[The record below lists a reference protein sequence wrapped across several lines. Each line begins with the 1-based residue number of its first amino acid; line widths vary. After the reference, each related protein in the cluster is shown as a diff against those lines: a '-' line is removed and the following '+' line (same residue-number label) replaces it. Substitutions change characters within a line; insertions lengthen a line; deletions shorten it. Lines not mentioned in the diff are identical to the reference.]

1 MKKEK
6 ESCCSTT
13 SCSTAKPDLDKKY
26 SERFIIST
34 KITDT
39 GFIPVISTIIS
50 VKDKLE
56 HAKCRTSKFRDD
68 YTVTPGLYA
77 IGEPDKKS
85 DVFVSANYK
94 LSFDVLRKH
103 LSGLNCWI
111 LVLDT
116 KGINVWCAAGKG
128 TFGTEE
134 LINRIKITKLDEI
147 VDHKKIIV
155 PQLGAPGVAAHEVT
169 KATKFKVIYGPVR
182 AEDIKD
188 YINNDYTVDKEMR
201 TVKFPFKDRAVLVP
215 KDVIYYSKYF
225 LCFGIF
231 ALFLF
236 GLQSDGI
243 LFKPIIHQGLPVV
256 ISGFIA
262 LLIGTAA
269 VPLFLP
275 TIPFNSF
282 ALKGA
287 LAGLIMPVFV
297 TFLSKEFT
305 VFYNVYILIICWIL
319 LPAISS
325 FLALEF
331 TGTSTYTNP
340 SGVRKEL
347 KIALPIYFA
356 ACLISLVLIII
367 YKITTWC

>member
-1 MKKEK
+1 MKKKK
-6 ESCCSTT
+6 ESCCSKEK
-13 SCSTAKPDLDKKY
+13 AELGDKY
-26 SERFIIST
+26 SGSYIIST
-34 KITDT
+34 KITAS
-39 GFIPVISTIIS
+39 GFIPVITNKLSF
-50 VKDKLE
+50 KDKWG
-56 HAKCRTSKFRDD
+56 HFKCRISKFRDN
-68 YTVTPGLYA
+68 YKVYPGVYA
-77 IGEPDKKS
+77 VGEPDKNS

-103 LSGLNCWI
+103 LKGLNCWI

-116 KGINVWCAAGKG
+116 KGINVWCAAGKE

-134 LINRIKITKLDEI
+134 LINRITITKLDKI

-155 PQLGAPGVAAHEVT
+155 PQLGAPGIAAHEVA
-169 KATKFKVIYGPVR
+169 KATGFKVIYGPVR
-182 AEDIKD
+182 AEDIKS
-188 YINNDYTVDKEMR
+188 YINNNYVADKEMR

-215 KDVIYYSKYF
+215 KDVIFYSKYF
-225 LCFGIF
+225 LTIGLFV
-231 ALFLF
+231 LFLF

-243 LFKPIIHQGLPVV
+243 LFRPIISQGLPVV

-287 LAGLIMPVFV
+287 LAGLIMPIIV
-297 TFLSKEFT
+297 TFLSNGIN

-325 FLALEF
+325 FLALQF

-356 ACLISLVLIII
+356 ICLISIVLLVF
-367 YKITTWC
+367 YKINTWS